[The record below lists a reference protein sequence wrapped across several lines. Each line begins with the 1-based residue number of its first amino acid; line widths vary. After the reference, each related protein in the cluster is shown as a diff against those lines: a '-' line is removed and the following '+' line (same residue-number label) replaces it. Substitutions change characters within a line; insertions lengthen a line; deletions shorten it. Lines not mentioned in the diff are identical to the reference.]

1 MSVVSLEAIYELGNP
16 GSYLGSFQQLL
27 NGREK
32 TDSKQ
37 VIGTDSR
44 NTSDD
49 EKRRP
54 KTFIIVHV
62 KKRLMMAWT
71 T

>member
-1 MSVVSLEAIYELGNP
+1 MNWGIR
-16 GSYLGSFQQLL
+16 GSYPGSFQQLL

-49 EKRRP
+49 HVEAIISLIPFRLII
-54 KTFIIVHV
+54 FIVEIFNAIDME
-62 KKRLMMAWT
+62 LQ
-71 T
+71 